1 MVLWTMTVRGV
12 ILRFGVI
19 IMSCFINKW
28 CRQAFGSAV
37 SRFLGRLCVGTICVF
52 VIYKDERSHVLVRR
66 LQYTSHR
73 KKGEI
78 LSGRGIKED
87 CSRTIGITGAR
98 GANYTLYYDCNELVK
113 RNNLTNIPLYSAS
126 LYPTKIKYEQRIC
139 SRTT

>member
-19 IMSCFINKW
+19 IMSRFINKW
-28 CRQAFGSAV
+28 YRQAFGSAG
-37 SRFLGRLCVGTICVF
+37 SRFLGRLCVGTICVY

-66 LQYTSHR
+66 LQYTLHR

-98 GANYTLYYDCNELVK
+98 GANYTLYYDRNELVK

-126 LYPTKIKYEQRIC
+126 PYPSEIKYE
-139 SRTT
+139 